1 MGNEATELGNL
12 ATVKADASPAVS
24 EPESPA
30 DVHTQRD
37 FNDNEQLARL
47 GKRQVLRVSFWIY
60 PVFCAWLCC
69 ICASRCAPQQDS
81 RCLQRRFS

>member
-37 FNDNEQLARL
+37 YDDNEQLARL
-47 GKRQVLRVSFWIY
+47 GKRQVLRVSSIY
-60 PVFCAWLCC
+60 RIRWL
-69 ICASRCAPQQDS
+69 SVLHLHQRCVRPGS
-81 RCLQRRFS
+81 RCLPDCPS